1 MIRASEEVIISIE
14 TGYWDDDMPGALFF
28 VNDDWIHS
36 FREEINMDKVRK
48 NKVAIVVF
56 LLPAVLLFVGIII
69 IPIFC
74 SGWYSLLDWDGITDG
89 VFVGLKNYQTL
100 FTSKT
105 SGFSKSLIN
114 MMMLAFGAVFI
125 QLPFA
130 LFLALVLARGIK
142 GERFFV
148 TVFFI
153 PVLLSTVVIG
163 QLWVKMYNPD
173 YGVVNSALRMLGLD
187 SWCRTWL
194 GEKETVMWAVFIPII
209 WQYVGYH
216 MLLMYAGIKS
226 INADLREAACID
238 GANYVQTCRYILIP
252 LLKPVLRVCLIFG
265 VTGAFKSFDMI
276 YVLTNGGPAH
286 ASEVPS
292 TLMFTN
298 IFLKNKYGSGSAV
311 AIFII
316 VICFAAALLIKKF
329 FPVEE
334 DAV

>member
-1 MIRASEEVIISIE
+1 MKE
-14 TGYWDDDMPGALFF
+14 GLWM
-28 VNDDWIHS
+28 N
-36 FREEINMDKVRK
+36 KVRK
-48 NKVAIVVF
+48 NKLAIFVF
-56 LLPAVLLFVGIII
+56 LLPAVLLFAGIII

-74 SGWYSLLDWDGITDG
+74 SGYYSLLDWDGITEG
-89 VFVGLKNYQTL
+89 IFVGLENYKTL

-105 SGFSKSLIN
+105 SGFSKSVVHML
-114 MMMLAFGAVFI
+114 MLAVGAVFI

-130 LFLALVLARGIK
+130 LFLALGLAKGMK

-163 QLWVKMYNPD
+163 QLWIKIYNPD
-173 YGVVNSALRMLGLD
+173 YGVVNSVLRMLGLD
-187 SWCRTWL
+187 SWCHTWL
-194 GEKETVMWAVFIPII
+194 GEKSTVMWAVFIPII

-226 INADLREAACID
+226 INSELREAAYID
-238 GANYVQTCRYILIP
+238 GATYVQTCFYILIP

-298 IFLKNKYGSGSAV
+298 IFMKNKYGAGSAI

-316 VICFAAALLIKKF
+316 VICFATAILIKKVF
-329 FPVEE
+329 KVEGE
-334 DAV
+334 EKTA

>member
-1 MIRASEEVIISIE
+1 MK
-14 TGYWDDDMPGALFF
+14 
-28 VNDDWIHS
+28 
-36 FREEINMDKVRK
+36 KVRT
-48 NKVAIVVF
+48 NKLAIAVF

-69 IPIFC
+69 VPVFK
-74 SGWYSLLDWDGITDG
+74 SGYYSLLDWDGITEG
-89 VFVGLKNYQTL
+89 TFIGLENYETL
-100 FTSKT
+100 FTKKT
-105 SGFSKSLIN
+105 IGFTKSVVH
-114 MMMLAFGAVFI
+114 MVMLAVGAVFI

-130 LFLALVLARGIK
+130 LFLALVLAKGIR

-163 QLWVKMYNPD
+163 QLWIKMYNPD
-173 YGVVNSALRMLGLD
+173 YGVVNTALRMLGLEE
-187 SWCRTWL
+187 WCHTWL

-216 MLLMYAGIKS
+216 MLLMYAGLKS
-226 INADLREAACID
+226 INSDIREAAYID
-238 GANYVQTCRYILIP
+238 GASYAVTCRYVLIP
-252 LLKPVLRVCLIFG
+252 LLRPVLRVCLIFG

-298 IFLKNKYGSGSAV
+298 IFMKNKYGLGSSI

-316 VICFAAALLIKKF
+316 VICFATALLIKKVF
-329 FPVEE
+329 RVEE
-334 DAV
+334 ES

>member
-1 MIRASEEVIISIE
+1 M
-14 TGYWDDDMPGALFF
+14 
-28 VNDDWIHS
+28 N
-36 FREEINMDKVRK
+36 KVRK
-48 NKVAIVVF
+48 NKLAIVVF
-56 LLPAVLLFVGIII
+56 LLPAVLLFAGIII
-69 IPIFC
+69 IPVFK
-74 SGWYSLLDWDGITDG
+74 SGYYSLLDWDGITEG
-89 VFVGLKNYQTL
+89 TFVGLENYKTL
-100 FTSKT
+100 FTKKT
-105 SGFSKSLIN
+105 IGFTKSMGH
-114 MMMLAFGAVFI
+114 MMMLAFGSVFI

-130 LFLALVLARGIK
+130 LFLALLLAKGIR

-173 YGVVNSALRMLGLD
+173 YGVINTALRMLGLE
-187 SWCRTWL
+187 SWCHTWL
-194 GEKETVMWAVFIPII
+194 GEKETVMWAVFLPII

-216 MLLMYAGIKS
+216 MLLMYAGLKS
-226 INADLREAACID
+226 INSDIKEAAYMD
-238 GANYVQTCRYILIP
+238 GANYVVTCRYILIP

-265 VTGAFKSFDMI
+265 VTGAFKAFDMI

-298 IFLKNKYGSGSAV
+298 IFMKNKYGLGSAI

-316 VICFAAALLIKKF
+316 FICFATALLIKKIF
-329 FPVEE
+329 RVEE
-334 DAV
+334 ES

>member
-1 MIRASEEVIISIE
+1 ME
-14 TGYWDDDMPGALFF
+14 
-28 VNDDWIHS
+28 
-36 FREEINMDKVRK
+36 KVRK
-48 NKVAIVVF
+48 NKLAIVCF

-74 SGWYSLLDWDGITDG
+74 SGYYSLLDWDGITKG
-89 VFVGLKNYQTL
+89 TFVGFENYKTL

-105 SGFSKSLIN
+105 SGFSKSLLH
-114 MMMLAFGAVFI
+114 MLMLAFGAAFI
-125 QLPFA
+125 QLPLA
-130 LFLALVLARGIK
+130 LFLALGIARKIK
-142 GERFFV
+142 GENFFV

-163 QLWVKMYNPD
+163 QLWIKIYNPD
-173 YGVVNSALRMLGLD
+173 YGVLNSVLRMLGLD
-187 SWCRTWL
+187 SLCHTWL
-194 GEKETVMWAVFIPII
+194 GEKGTVMWAVFVPII

-216 MLLMYAGIKS
+216 ILLMYAGIKS
-226 INADLREAACID
+226 INEEIREAAYID
-238 GANYVQTCRYILIP
+238 GATYIQTCRYILIP
-252 LLKPVLRVCLIFG
+252 ILKPVLRVCLIFA

-298 IFLKNKYGSGSAV
+298 IFMKNKYGAGSAI

-316 VICFAAALLIKKF
+316 VICFATAIAIKKLF
-329 FPVEE
+329 KVEGE
-334 DAV
+334 Q